1 MYSVIVIL
9 FAITSATMTS
19 CGPTLIPK
27 VNSTVGRGEEMT
39 MGKGGIKDEKE
50 GQVQEK

>member
-1 MYSVIVIL
+1 MGEGRS
-9 FAITSATMTS
+9 
-19 CGPTLIPK
+19 PRRTLIPK